1 LTIAPEA
8 GTLRRDLVRAMKNFL
23 QNLLILLALCLCALI
38 AFQWDRETKLQQDK
52 QRLTDTIHDKLEA
65 IQSLQGQLK
74 RTEDEVKRLDKLK
87 NELTEMGK
95 SNRVEIVELKRDL
108 EKANAD
114 IERNAKQIDV
124 YRTALDKANES
135 IKKQN
140 EDIKT
145 QNEEMKKLADERNET
160 VVKFNKVVEEFNDLA
175 KKWNDQQSSLS
186 ATNAP
191 PAAKK

>member
-1 LTIAPEA
+1 
-8 GTLRRDLVRAMKNFL
+8 MKNFL
-23 QNLLILLALCLCALI
+23 QNLLILFALCLCALI
-38 AFQWDRETKLQQDK
+38 AFQWDRETKLQQDR

-65 IQSLQGQLK
+65 IQTLQGQLK

-87 NELTEMGK
+87 NELTETVK

-108 EKANAD
+108 EKASAEV
-114 IERNAKQIDV
+114 ERNAKQIDV
-124 YRTALDKANES
+124 YKTALDKANEN

-145 QNEEMKKLADERNET
+145 QNEEMKKLADERNDA
-160 VVKFNKVVEEFNDLA
+160 VVKFNKLVGEYNDLA
-175 KKWNDQQSSLS
+175 KKWNDLQNSLS

-191 PAAKK
+191 AAPKK

>member
-1 LTIAPEA
+1 LA
-8 GTLRRDLVRAMKNFL
+8 RAMKNFL
-23 QNLLILLALCLCALI
+23 QNLLILFALCLCGLI

-74 RTEDEVKRLDKLK
+74 RTEDEVRRLDKLK
-87 NELTEMGK
+87 NELTETGK
-95 SNRVEIVELKRDL
+95 SNRVEIAELRRDL

-124 YRTALDKANES
+124 YKTALDKANES

-160 VVKFNKVVEEFNDLA
+160 VVKFNKVVEDYNDLA
-175 KKWNDQQSSLS
+175 KKWNDLQSSLS

-191 PAAKK
+191 PSPKK